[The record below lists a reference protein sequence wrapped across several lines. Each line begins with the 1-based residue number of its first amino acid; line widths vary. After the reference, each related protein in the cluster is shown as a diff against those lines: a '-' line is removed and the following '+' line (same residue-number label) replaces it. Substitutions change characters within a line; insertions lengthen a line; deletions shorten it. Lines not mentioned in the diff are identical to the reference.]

1 MIMRLLIFFYFL
13 WPVSSFA
20 QQCSTSASEVD
31 RISGSSDGKYIMA
44 YCNSKGITPYSKIFD
59 AQTGALLYRYPTR
72 QPIAELT
79 TLGFTPGTEEAGIR
93 TNAHFIYSAAYRVD
107 FTMVNKAEQEKLYGK
122 IEYDVFERE
131 KSRWIFKLVLPA
143 KDGERVYK
151 GSQIQY
157 YYDIDR
163 QWGLISISE
172 PHKSGY
178 KATLYSIKKGE
189 EPQKIYTGDFVP
201 LSDLFI
207 HPAGHIA
214 ITNAGQVIDLVKE
227 KIIKKNIFNGQMVTT
242 KFALADESS
251 HTLAV
256 GGINGGMLLYDLQ
269 SYKLV
274 ARVEMPVCNTYEP
287 KQVVPLADMRSF
299 ALLSSCSE
307 NHARIIRDGKD
318 ILLCDPQ
325 ALADQDNYKERKENE
340 RLNEIER
347 NKITPAKADRAYQE
361 LLAFLKTSDQQFEP
375 YAKKII
381 SAGKDAWVLY
391 SARDNARTILRQQKG
406 AIDDYIKVYKAV
418 TDAGQLQSLYVRL
431 GQISA
436 TMANIPN
443 N

>member
-1 MIMRLLIFFYFL
+1 MMRLFILVCFL
-13 WPVSSFA
+13 LPAFSFA
-20 QQCSTSASEVD
+20 QECSTSGSEVD
-31 RISGSSDGKYIMA
+31 RISGSKDGRYIIA

-72 QPIAELT
+72 QPVAALT
-79 TLGFTPGTEEAGIR
+79 TLGFTPGTEEGGIR

-107 FTMVNKAEQEKLYGK
+107 FTMVNKAEQDKLYGK
-122 IEYDVFERE
+122 IEYDVFERD
-131 KSRWIFKLVLPA
+131 KSRWIFKLVLPSNS
-143 KDGERVYK
+143 GERVYK
-151 GSQIQY
+151 GSEIQY

-172 PHKSGY
+172 PRKSGY

-189 EPQKIYTGDFVP
+189 EPQKIYSGDFVP
-201 LSDLFI
+201 LNNLFI
-207 HPAGHIA
+207 HPAGNIA
-214 ITNAGQVIDLVKE
+214 ITKAGQVIDLVKE
-227 KIIKKNIFNGQMVTT
+227 KIIKKNIFAGQIVTT
-242 KFALADESS
+242 KFALADESGN
-251 HTLAV
+251 TLAV
-256 GGINGGMLLYDLQ
+256 GGINGGMVLYDLKT
-269 SYKLV
+269 YKMV
-274 ARVEMPVCNTYEP
+274 ARVEMAVCNSYEP
-287 KQVVPLADMRSF
+287 KQVVPLADMKSF
-299 ALLSSCSE
+299 ALLSGCSE

-325 ALADQDNYKERKENE
+325 AFADQDNYKERKENE

-347 NKITPAKADRAYQE
+347 NRITPVKAAKAYKE
-361 LLAFLKTSDQQFEP
+361 LLAFLHTSDRQFEP

-381 SAGKDAWVLY
+381 SAGKDAWILY
-391 SARDNARTILRQQKG
+391 SARDNARNILRQQKA
-406 AIDDYIKVYKAV
+406 AIHDYIKVYEAF